1 MKKEKKEVKDPGEQ
15 ADDEE
20 SKATEQS
27 EEGASWTTE
36 QKTED
41 LDEMI
46 SSTSTQDFDREVV
59 EKEFMNLVQ
68 HYQHIS
74 NSFTKLANEVPHMKK

>member
-27 EEGASWTTE
+27 EEGASLTTE
-36 QKTED
+36 QKMED
-41 LDEMI
+41 LDETILSM
-46 SSTSTQDFDREVV
+46 SMQDFDREVM
-59 EKEFMNLVQ
+59 EKEFVNLVQ
-68 HYQHIS
+68 HYQHIL
-74 NSFTKLANEVPHMKK
+74 NSFTKLVNEVPHMKK

>member
-1 MKKEKKEVKDPGEQ
+1 MEKEKKEVEDPGEQ
-15 ADDEE
+15 ADDKE

-27 EEGASWTTE
+27 EEGSSLTTE

-46 SSTSTQDFDREVV
+46 SSMLMQDFDREVV
-59 EKEFMNLVQ
+59 EKEFVNLAQ
-68 HYQHIS
+68 HCQHIS
-74 NSFTKLANEVPHMKK
+74 NSFTKLVNEVPHMKK